1 VITKPQY
8 IYRIGHS
15 FDLSLG
21 EYRTLTS
28 QNELWIAQNWLASNV
43 LIDTNQTGGLVFGI
57 GNIELLDNNSVK
69 PNRSEFIEYL
79 QKHPQ
84 LVQKK
89 LVIATNILLTKKIL
103 IPLKE
108 MGYKQI
114 NLIPNKALPNIGHFK
129 QKSTIICYFKLDN
142 QTSFLGN
149 VINFANQQIWTD
161 LDTNPQLQDMDRG
174 MINYKLARTMLNLAS
189 NKNYIWDPFC
199 GLGRNMLAG
208 SGFSKDW
215 LLSDIDGSCKDFVES
230 NGRYLAEI
238 NTKYSYFESLPSYQF
253 GPLDIR
259 DFDQAL
265 KVYNKRN
272 QTDQSYTVVTEGYL
286 GSNLA
291 GKYNRQ
297 DPDKQIETVQQIW
310 NKALVTF
317 SKLKVPEIVLSV
329 PWYKL
334 KTGIIAPD
342 YFLEVINKSDYQLV
356 QLLPDKDYILYARE
370 TTTVGH
376 GVFKLIRR

>member
-1 VITKPQY
+1 MLTIPKY

-15 FDLSLG
+15 FDLSLA
-21 EYRTLTS
+21 EYRSLAGDE
-28 QNELWIAQNWLASNV
+28 ELWTCQNWLGSDKE
-43 LIDTNQTGGLVFGI
+43 IDTNQTGGLVFGVS
-57 GNIELLDNNSVK
+57 NIKLLDNNEVK
-69 PNRSEFIEYL
+69 PDRSEFIEYL
-79 QKHPQ
+79 KSHPE

-129 QKSTIICYFKLDN
+129 QKSTIVCYFKLDN
-142 QTSFLGN
+142 QSSFFGSI
-149 VINFANQQIWTD
+149 INYANQQIWND

-174 MINYKLARTMLNLAS
+174 MINYKLARTILNLA
-189 NKNYIWDPFC
+189 NHKDYIWDPFC

-208 SGFSKDW
+208 SGISKDW
-215 LLSDIDGSCKDFVES
+215 LLSDIDGSCRDLVDSNAKYLTDL
-230 NGRYLAEI
+230 NGRYD
-238 NTKYSYFESLPSYQF
+238 YFESLPSYQF
-253 GPLDIR
+253 APLDIR
-259 DFDQAL
+259 DYDQAF
-265 KVYNKRN
+265 KVYGRRN
-272 QTDQSYTVVTEGYL
+272 LTDKSYTVVTEGYL

-297 DPDKQIETVQQIW
+297 DPEKQIETVQQIW
-310 NKALVTF
+310 HKVLASLA
-317 SKLKVPEIVLSV
+317 KLEVKEVILCV

-334 KTGIIAPD
+334 KTGIIKPD
-342 YFLEVINKSDYQLV
+342 YFLEVVGKSNYKIV
-356 QLLPDKDYILYARE
+356 ELLPSKPYILYARE

-376 GVFKLIRR
+376 GVFKLVLR